1 MTRARGLPA
10 LRAAT
15 LASLLALILLAALGP
30 PARAQSAA
38 ATTGSAALDAAA
50 GTTRQ
55 VTASQPTLLV
65 YSTVERLLSGD
76 LLHTVSPTEVRADLA
91 RYPANWDVVGV
102 GTTGWIGRN
111 GELMP
116 DGTTAAPRFWWADP
130 DSPSQAMVVDVTAG
144 GVAPPKASVGF
155 PFIGLAAGDPATAI
169 TWTVDEGADVHR
181 WLAERL
187 GSAGI
192 GLAGVQL
199 RGEFGPVKTSVAYNI
214 PLTGLDLSGG
224 YVGDDYF
231 RFGDYPPA
239 TWTMNGV
246 YAADPALQPV
256 VSTAGNPLH
265 LHGYQPATMLGGHIG
280 SATAR
285 RVTATIWPLAE
296 LVERPV
302 HLLGPPLA
310 TYLLGQELFG
320 GVLPRVRRPACGC
333 PACAGAPPLAATAS
347 RGVL

>member
-1 MTRARGLPA
+1 MIRRRRLPA

-15 LASLLALILLAALGP
+15 LASLLALALLAALGP
-30 PARAQSAA
+30 PRSAQSAA
-38 ATTGSAALDAAA
+38 GTAERVPDGAAA
-50 GTTRQ
+50 IARQ
-55 VTASQPTLLV
+55 ATAAQPTLLV

-76 LLHTVSPTEVRADLA
+76 LLHTVSPGEVRADLA
-91 RYPANWDVVGV
+91 RYPASWDVVGV

-116 DGTTAAPRFWWADP
+116 DGTAAAPRFWWADP

-155 PFIGLAAGDPATAI
+155 PFIGLATGDPATAI
-169 TWTVDEGADVHR
+169 TWTVDQGADVHR

-187 GSAGI
+187 ASEGI

-199 RGEFGPVKTSVAYNI
+199 RGEFGQVKTSVAYNI

-239 TWTMNGV
+239 TWTMNGL

-256 VSTAGNPLH
+256 ISTAGNPLH
-265 LHGYQPATMLGGHIG
+265 LHGYQPATMLGGHIASG
-280 SATAR
+280 TAV

-310 TYLLGQELFG
+310 VQLLNLSLFEG
-320 GVLPRVRRPACGC
+320 VFPRARRLACACPGCAGTPPGTATVVPGVL
-333 PACAGAPPLAATAS
+333 
-347 RGVL
+347 

>member
-1 MTRARGLPA
+1 MTRARRLPA
-10 LRAAT
+10 LRGAT
-15 LASLLALILLAALGP
+15 LASLLALSLLAALGP
-30 PARAQSAA
+30 PGTAQSAG
-38 ATTGSAALDAAA
+38 ATAERAPEGASAAIERQATAA
-50 GTTRQ
+50 
-55 VTASQPTLLV
+55 QPTLLV

-76 LLHTVSPTEVRADLA
+76 LLNTVSPAEVRAELA
-91 RYPANWDVVGV
+91 RYPASWDVVGV

-116 DGTTAAPRFWWADP
+116 DGTAAAPRFWWADP

-155 PFIGLAAGDPATAI
+155 PFLGLATGDPSTAL

-187 GSAGI
+187 ASAGI

-199 RGEFGPVKTSVAYNI
+199 RGEFGPVKTTVAYNI

-224 YVGDDYF
+224 YVGADYF
-231 RFGDYPPA
+231 RFGDYAPA
-239 TWTMNGV
+239 TWTMNGL

-256 VSTAGNPLH
+256 ISTAGNPLH
-265 LHGYQPATMLGGHIG
+265 LHGYQPSTMLGGHIG
-280 SATAR
+280 SATAL

-302 HLLGPPLA
+302 HSLGAPLASHLLGLPLF
-310 TYLLGQELFG
+310 E
-320 GVLPRVRRPACGC
+320 GVIPRARRLACAC
-333 PACAGAPPLAATAS
+333 PACAGTRPLAALTV